1 MNDHHKPVIDND
13 DFFII
18 PQKKTRFRSQRIR
31 PLHKERV
38 DQSAF
43 DCKVPAHNM
52 TLWMNKYICEA
63 KKNHGGLKQW
73 LYILVQHCWMVLD
86 PFKFK

>member
-18 PQKKTRFRSQRIR
+18 PQKKTRFRCQRIH

-38 DQSAF
+38 DQSIF
-43 DCKVPAHNM
+43 GCKVPAHNM
-52 TLWMNKYICEA
+52 TLGMNKYICEA
-63 KKNHGGLKQW
+63 QKNHGGLK
-73 LYILVQHCWMVLD
+73 
-86 PFKFK
+86 K